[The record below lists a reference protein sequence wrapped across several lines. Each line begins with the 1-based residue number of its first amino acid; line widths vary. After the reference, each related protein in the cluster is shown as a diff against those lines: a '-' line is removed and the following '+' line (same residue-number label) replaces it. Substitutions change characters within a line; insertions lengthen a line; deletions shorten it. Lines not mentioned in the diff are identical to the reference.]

1 MERIW
6 VATSKRGAG
15 SSIGPTILLAA
26 VVVVAGVVGISG
38 IYPQVI
44 DAEWMQDSGTHLPK
58 ISLLTASTSMKASAT
73 ATALSS
79 RGRHVVT
86 TGSSPRPAPAPEV
99 SPLGTSVVAVAPAP
113 EATAPPALAEVPDA
127 QAKVEAPATQTSP
140 AKAVDRQTKVV
151 KRKVAQHHQRSVAG
165 AFAQFG
171 GWGWSGFGGRF

>member
-6 VATSKRGAG
+6 VSTSKRGAG

-26 VVVVAGVVGISG
+26 VVVVAGVIGISA

-44 DAEWMQDSGTHLPK
+44 DVEWMQDSGTHLPK
-58 ISLLTASTSMKASAT
+58 ISLLTTSTSMKAPAT

-86 TGSSPRPAPAPEV
+86 TGSPPRPAPEV
-99 SPLGTSVVAVAPAP
+99 SPLGTSVAPVAPAP
-113 EATAPPALAEVPDA
+113 EATAPLALAEVPDA

-151 KRKVAQHHQRSVAG
+151 KRKVAQHHQRSFAG
-165 AFAQFG
+165 GYAQYG
-171 GWGWSGFGGRF
+171 GWAWSGFGGRF